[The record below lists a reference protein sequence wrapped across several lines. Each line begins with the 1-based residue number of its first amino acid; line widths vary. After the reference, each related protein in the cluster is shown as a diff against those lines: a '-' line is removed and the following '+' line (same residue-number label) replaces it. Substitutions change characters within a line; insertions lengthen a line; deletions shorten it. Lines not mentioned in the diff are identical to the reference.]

1 MKLANAITLMLIGL
15 LGYGGAA
22 NADVRVTLNPETELK
37 SLHYRLGD
45 IATVTA
51 DDAGL
56 QVELSNLVVG
66 KAPRPGYI
74 GYVTRHELSALIER
88 KVPNLYRQL
97 DWSGPGRAKLK
108 SIGSAFPGSRIQQAA
123 YDRIYEYLR
132 ERYEDFSVGLVDNET
147 ISPVLPSGEV
157 SITASLPSTV
167 LSKRMAVWVDV
178 YVSESLY
185 QTIPVWFSLSVY
197 REVLAASRTLDRH
210 DIPREG
216 DFVRVVE
223 DITTLQGD
231 PVSSVEAL
239 QGMRLKQPLHEGAL
253 LSAAMLEIQPLVVRG
268 QEVRVYASAGKV
280 SLSTKAIAL
289 HDGRM
294 LQKISVQPPESGL
307 SYAATVI
314 GQGQVRVY

>member
-1 MKLANAITLMLIGL
+1 MLMLVGL
-15 LGYGGAA
+15 SMYSGAG
-22 NADVRVTLNPETELK
+22 NAGARVSLNPETELK
-37 SLHYRLGD
+37 AFHYRLGD

-56 QVELSNLVVG
+56 QAELSNLVVG
-66 KAPRPGYI
+66 KAPRPGYV

-88 KVPNLYRQL
+88 AMPNLYRQL
-97 DWSGPGRAKLK
+97 DWAGPGRVKLK
-108 SIGSAFPGSRIQQAA
+108 SIGSMFPGSRIQQAA

-147 ISPVLPSGEV
+147 ISPILPAGDV
-157 SITASLPSTV
+157 SITANLPDTA
-167 LSKRMAVWVDV
+167 LNKRMAVWVDV
-178 YVSESLY
+178 HVNKNLY
-185 QTIPVWFSLSVY
+185 QSVPVWFSVSVY
-197 REVLAASRTLDRH
+197 QEVLAANRTLARH
-210 DIPREG
+210 DIPRES
-216 DFVRVVE
+216 DFVRVVK
-223 DITTLQGD
+223 DIVSLQGE
-231 PVSSVEAL
+231 PVDSAEAL
-239 QGMRLKQPLHEGAL
+239 QGMRLKQPLREGAL
-253 LSAAMLEIQPLVVRG
+253 LSSAMLEIQPLVVRG
-268 QEVRVYASAGKV
+268 QEVKVYASAGKV